1 MIGPGDAE
9 GTASWAGAL
18 HRLRIMAPLAVMR
31 PGTLE
36 DIATAEHEAAWAPDT
51 DDVGQQTISQ
61 PQSETTGA
69 R

>member
-1 MIGPGDAE
+1 
-9 GTASWAGAL
+9 
-18 HRLRIMAPLAVMR
+18 MR
-31 PGTLE
+31 TP
-36 DIATAEHEAAWAPDT
+36 AAHEAAWTPDT